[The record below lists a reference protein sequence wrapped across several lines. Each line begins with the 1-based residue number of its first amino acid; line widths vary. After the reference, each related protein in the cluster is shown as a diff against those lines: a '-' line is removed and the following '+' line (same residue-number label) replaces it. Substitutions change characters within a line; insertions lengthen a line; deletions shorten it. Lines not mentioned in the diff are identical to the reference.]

1 VTNESAWAGYPQ
13 DDMHPIRDRSALF
26 AEYAVADDEARDGA
40 VIRLEREIVKLREVA
55 AFKSTELLKRDRVIA
70 RLLDG
75 WQADVSVSEWWKAY
89 GDVVGRIEPMSDG
102 EAAIIRNH
110 QEKRT

>member
-75 WQADVSVSEWWKAY
+75 WRDAKRKGGTEDVWYKP
-89 GDVVGRIEPMSDG
+89 GRWEPMSDG
-102 EAAIIRNH
+102 EAAIIRAH
-110 QEKRT
+110 HEKTQ